1 MTVRR
6 LVSIGTLLVG
16 FCATAVP
23 SFAQAA
29 PAELANPELANA
41 LAGELGTTPQKAEG
55 AAGAIFGLAKTR
67 LSPEQFAQVSGA
79 VPGMNSL
86 LKAAPVADA
95 KAGGLSALAG
105 AGGSALGGLAALAG
119 PFSQLGLKPEMA
131 LKAVPVV
138 TKYVSKM
145 GGANV
150 GSLLAG
156 VLK

>member
-1 MTVRR
+1 MTARQ
-6 LVSIGTLLVG
+6 LVTIATLVVG
-16 FCATAVP
+16 LYATAVP
-23 SFAQAA
+23 SFAQVTTSA
-29 PAELANPELANA
+29 LANPELANA

-55 AAGAIFGLAKTR
+55 AAGAIFGLAKSR
-67 LSPEQFAQVSGA
+67 LNPEQFALASGA
-79 VPGMNSL
+79 VPGMDAL

-95 KAGGLSALAG
+95 KTGGLGALAG
-105 AGGSALGGLAALAG
+105 AGGSALGGLSALAG
-119 PFSQLGLKPEMA
+119 PFSKLGLKPEMA

-138 TKYVSKM
+138 TKYVSKV